1 MANRDLDTKGTN
13 SPLAGQE
20 AVVGVVLPDTSDQEA
35 RALACKALP
44 GGLGVGS
51 VGGHALAE
59 TTVGAHADAADLLEP
74 ERVHDVTD
82 GSLCAGHGG
91 GGRVLCESLG
101 RGDGVVGLRGHLRL
115 RCG

>member
-13 SPLAGQE
+13 SPLASAE
-20 AVVGVVLPDTSDQEA
+20 AVICVVLPDTSDDEA
-35 RALACKALP
+35 WALAGETLSGSLLVCS
-44 GGLGVGS
+44 VGS
-51 VGGHALAE
+51 HALAE
-59 TTVGAHADAADLLEP
+59 TTIGAHGNAADLLEP
-74 ERVHDVTD
+74 EGVHDVTD

-91 GGRVLCESLG
+91 GRGVLCESLG